1 VRSEVAPTATMFR
14 VGTSS
19 DGADFDL
26 ADGARVTSLRL
37 GGTELLV
44 PRADRDSLWWG
55 AFVMAPWTGDLP
67 DAEFSFGGRTWPVPK
82 DGAQAS
88 HGIARKLVW
97 TGADGVLSARL
108 AGTWP
113 FGGVVEAR
121 PAIAAGT
128 FRLGLSMVAEQA
140 ATPAAVGWHPWFPLR
155 LPGSGPVEVSLPAGT
170 RQLIRDDR
178 GRPTAQF
185 GELGPPPYNETLS
198 VAGPVYLEWPGAGR
212 LRIAF
217 DSAMA
222 TVFSAHPQGVCVEPV
237 TSPAGRMDDVLAPG
251 QRLDLGIDLT
261 WAPAAAGPREEG
273 TTSPPG

>member
-1 VRSEVAPTATMFR
+1 VRPEAAPAVTLFQ
-14 VGTSS
+14 VGTGR

-26 ADGARVTSLRL
+26 ADGARLTSLRL

-44 PRADRDSLWWG
+44 VRADRDPMWWG

-67 DAEFSFGGRTWPVPK
+67 DAQFSYQGRTWPVAK

-88 HGIARKLVW
+88 HGVARKLVW
-97 TGADGVLSARL
+97 TRADGVLSTRL
-108 AGTWP
+108 AGSWP
-113 FGGVVEAR
+113 FGGVIEAR
-121 PAIAAGT
+121 PEVAAAT
-128 FRLGLSMVAEQA
+128 FRLRLSMVADDA
-140 ATPAAVGWHPWFPLR
+140 ATPAAIGWHPWFPLR
-155 LPGSGPVEVSLPAGT
+155 LPGSGPVEVTLPPGT

-178 GRPTAQF
+178 GRPTARF
-185 GELGPPPYNETLS
+185 DALGPAPYNETLS
-198 VAGPVYLEWPGAGR
+198 LPGPVYLNWPGAGR

-237 TSPAGRMDDVLAPG
+237 TSPAGRMDDVLMPG
-251 QRLDLGIDLT
+251 ERLDLGVELT
-261 WAPAAAGPREEG
+261 WAPAGAPREVG